1 MPSNTSLSLNRKLQN
16 PQFESWKLGS
26 DFAKKRVCL
35 HLPGLVYQGAGDA
48 VDFLHTKASVLR
60 NHLIESQGHLFVAT
74 SNHGQSVVIN
84 ALVSGASGDVQL
96 LPLADIPA
104 ASHDPL
110 LGIALEAALDC
121 SLAVLQAP
129 TAAAAPQPAG
139 GSQAAAA
146 GTAGPGGTAA
156 AAGMMLVST
165 GKGDLLLLQ
174 QAQDGSMVPSQPVF
188 PLRPRPPSVG
198 VRPFTIEAGWLAPT
212 GHIRAVLSALRTLDS
227 SSSSSSS
234 GARAPAGQLRGVCE
248 LWLVTLQASPPPA
261 AAGSSEQ
268 RQQQQQQQ
276 AGHVQ
281 QQQAG
286 HVLQVVSS
294 QLLMLSK
301 GPPAAALAA
310 AAAAGA
316 DGGGCEALLLVGEP
330 ALEED
335 ELPAGYAAG
344 AAPAKSEAA
353 PRAPLAFT
361 AAQDQPAGSTANG
374 TAGAA
379 AAAAAAAAA
388 GLDEDMDID
397 PRTLQQAAARLA
409 QFSSQEALG
418 ELPQQQWTDVF
429 KESGPG
435 DSLSD
440 AELAVDVMLFTPAAA
455 AAATD
460 ADGAAASSS
469 PALQPLALASCVS
482 CAPHRLLAVA
492 ASAPGSSGQAQPG
505 LLLGLS
511 DDVDCALV
519 SAQLSSP
526 GEMAAAGS
534 SSSSSS
540 SSTGG
545 WGVALCHQAY
555 LPALAYVVSGKT
567 QRRHLLLGDS
577 CSPVCG
583 VLVEGQKYAY
593 LYGQPSAQQQHG
605 QQQILDMELPAG
617 SRVLGARL
625 LQGRGSG
632 AAAAAANGG
641 AASQGA
647 STTACLL
654 LLTSSELICY
664 TLQGP

>member
-26 DFAKKRVCL
+26 DFVKNRVCL
-35 HLPGLVYQGAGDA
+35 HLPGQVYQGAGDA

-60 NHLIESQGHLFVAT
+60 NHLIESQGRLFVAT

-156 AAGMMLVST
+156 TAGMMLVST

-261 AAGSSEQ
+261 AAGSSVQ
-268 RQQQQQQQ
+268 RQQQQQ
-276 AGHVQ
+276 AGH
-281 QQQAG
+281 A
-286 HVLQVVSS
+286 LQVVSS

-310 AAAAGA
+310 AAAAAAGA
-316 DGGGCEALLLVGEP
+316 AGGGCEALLLVGEP

-374 TAGAA
+374 TAGA

-455 AAATD
+455 AAAAATD

-469 PALQPLALASCVS
+469 PAPQPLALASCVP

-534 SSSSSS
+534 SSSSS
-540 SSTGG
+540 TGG
-545 WGVALCHQAY
+545 WCVALCHQAY

-625 LQGRGSG
+625 LQGRDSG